1 MVFDKKIPALP
12 MSLVYKTLM
21 LSKAWRPLLKPKL
34 KPLAE
39 DMLNLISAKAAGVG
53 LSVAA

>member
-1 MVFDKKIPALP
+1 MVFDKKIPASP

-39 DMLNLISAKAAGVG
+39 DMLNLISAKAAALV
-53 LSVAA
+53 